1 MHEVG
6 TPIQGRPVAVPETRP
21 NGDPERSP
29 KGEQGRTRD
38 TKPILQAPPP
48 LPQTDPSGREAAKG
62 PVGVVEHV
70 AHVNATVAELGVASS
85 TSRTTSCRPWIDP
98 GAAEVIPFPSEDRDL
113 RSRRCELDEVDVL
126 PVSGAP
132 VEILRAVNVTILGE
146 AGGGKETGV

>member
-48 LPQTDPSGREAAKG
+48 D
-62 PVGVVEHV
+62 
-70 AHVNATVAELGVASS
+70 AHRRKMRGAHAHASM
-85 TSRTTSCRPWIDP
+85 
-98 GAAEVIPFPSEDRDL
+98 
-113 RSRRCELDEVDVL
+113 
-126 PVSGAP
+126 
-132 VEILRAVNVTILGE
+132 
-146 AGGGKETGV
+146 GG